1 VGARKPLGR
10 SDDLLIAS
18 FAVLALVLAFALLR
32 PQGWTE
38 AVAAVP
44 AAALLIAI
52 GAMPMRDAIDEVTRL
67 LPVVG
72 FLAAVLALAHFC
84 DEEGVFRAAG
94 HYTLAGFA
102 VTSLI
107 GAAPAWARARVPSC
121 WRCADS
127 RGAAA
132 RCADLCRR

>member
-1 VGARKPLGR
+1 
-10 SDDLLIAS
+10 LLIAS